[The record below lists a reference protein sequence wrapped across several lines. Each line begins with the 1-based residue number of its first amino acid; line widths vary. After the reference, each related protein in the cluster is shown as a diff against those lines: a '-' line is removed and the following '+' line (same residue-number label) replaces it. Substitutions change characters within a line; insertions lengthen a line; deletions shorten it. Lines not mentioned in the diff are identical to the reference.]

1 MTTRTKID
9 AVFEEETTYTH
20 PQEEWDAAKCAKIAK
35 QRGRDGYGTPHPW
48 PGAIASHS
56 SSHPMYGQTRRYNGG
71 TIINGEF
78 YNREAKPLPRIA
90 PGYKFLNRPTWGTYL
105 VKDSDGAK

>member
-1 MTTRTKID
+1 
-9 AVFEEETTYTH
+9 
-20 PQEEWDAAKCAKIAK
+20 
-35 QRGRDGYGTPHPW
+35 
-48 PGAIASHS
+48 
-56 SSHPMYGQTRRYNGG
+56 MYGQTKRYNGG
-71 TIINGEF
+71 TTINGEF